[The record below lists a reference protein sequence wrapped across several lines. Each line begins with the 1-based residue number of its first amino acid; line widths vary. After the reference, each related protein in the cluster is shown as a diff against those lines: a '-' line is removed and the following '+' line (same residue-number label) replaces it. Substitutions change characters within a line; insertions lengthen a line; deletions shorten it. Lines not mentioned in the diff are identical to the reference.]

1 MDDIRVYLMSVCGA
15 AIICSIAGKFFGGKS
30 SIGIIKIMCGLFMT
44 ITLLRPVH
52 NLRINGISQ
61 IGYDIEYQASQAIRQ
76 GEQETENALKN
87 IIKEKTET
95 YILQKAQLLQADITV
110 EVYVT
115 ADTVPT
121 PEKVYLSGSIGPYAR
136 QQLQN
141 TIAQDLGISK
151 ENQIWK

>member
-15 AIICSIAGKFFGGKS
+15 AIICSIAGKFFRGKS

-61 IGYDIEYQASQAIRQ
+61 IGYDIEYQASKAISQ
-76 GEQETENALKN
+76 GEQESENALKN

-121 PEKVYLSGSIGPYAR
+121 PEKVYLSGNIGPYAR